1 MKREESIETLIQGM
15 KLNQK
20 EVLNFEEAVAFTGIS
35 KSTLY
40 KLTASLGIPFYKP
53 TPNRVFF
60 KRTELEE
67 WLLRNKCQT
76 KSDIQNQIALEC
88 IERSYNHGG

>member
-1 MKREESIETLIQGM
+1 MEKERNIENIIQGM

-20 EVLNFEEAVAFTGIS
+20 EVLNFKEAVLFTGLS

-40 KLTASLGIPFYKP
+40 KLTASLSIPFYKP
-53 TPNRVFF
+53 TPNRIFF

-67 WLLRNKCQT
+67 WLLRNRCRSSEELTIVASAMNLIVK
-76 KSDIQNQIALEC
+76 DI
-88 IERSYNHGG
+88 

>member
-1 MKREESIETLIQGM
+1 MSDVNIEELIQGM

-20 EVLNFEEAVAFTGIS
+20 EVLNFQEAVLFTGIS

-53 TPNRVFF
+53 TPNRIFF

-67 WLLRNKCQT
+67 WLLRKKC
-76 KSDIQNQIALEC
+76 KSTEEMQYEAMNETINL
-88 IERSYNHGG
+88 R